1 MEIDMNIT
9 EAIINSEKQPAVN
22 ARELWAAL
30 EVKRQFS
37 DWIKDRLVDFE
48 EGSDYLF
55 HKIVKQ
61 HPSGKKYMNE
71 YFLTLD
77 TAKHL
82 AMLERNEIGKKIRQY
97 FIEFEKEARKMI
109 DENIKCCQKA
119 CMENVPQPANVIES
133 TIAVI
138 DKINQQILA
147 GKDVDKEVLRYAW
160 NIGKL
165 IQQPLH
171 KAVRAAMPDE
181 FESWIWA
188 YEPGEYTRG
197 EVYAD
202 YCQSCENPMS
212 ARCFWPRFR
221 KVRCCLDV
229 RRANA
234 RYVVIR

>member
-1 MEIDMNIT
+1 MLDVVKIVNGKAVTTSRKVAEVFEKKHCDVLRTIRELEIPADFGQRNFASAEY
-9 EAIINSEKQPAVN
+9 EAINN
-22 ARELWAAL
+22 L
-30 EVKRQFS
+30 
-37 DWIKDRLVDFE
+37 
-48 EGSDYLF
+48 
-55 HKIVKQ
+55 
-61 HPSGKKYMNE
+61 GKKVKYPE
-71 YFLTLD
+71 YLITRDGFTI
-77 TAKHL
+77 L
-82 AMLERNEIGKKIRQY
+82 AMGFTGKKAM
-97 FIEFEKEARKMI
+97 EFKVAYINAFNAMEEALK
-109 DENIKCCQKA
+109 NQQGCYCCQSDRTVA
-119 CMENVPQPANVIES
+119 NTPANVIES

-138 DKINQQILA
+138 DQINHQILS

-188 YEPGEYTRG
+188 YEPGEYPRS

-202 YCQSCENPMS
+202 YCQSCDHPMA
-212 ARCFWPRFR
+212 ARWFWPRFR

-229 RRANA
+229 RRANG

>member
-1 MEIDMNIT
+1 MKNHFNIT
-9 EAIINSEKQPAVN
+9 NAVINGEEQPTVN
-22 ARELWAAL
+22 ARELWEAL
-30 EVKRQFS
+30 QSKQEFAN
-37 DWIKDRLVDFE
+37 WIKNRLADFE
-48 EGSDYLF
+48 DGVDYLID
-55 HKIVKQ
+55 KIVKQ

-109 DENIKCCQKA
+109 EDNIKCCKKA
-119 CMENVPQPANVIES
+119 CMENVPQATNVIES

-138 DKINQQILA
+138 ETINQQILA

-171 KAVRAAMPDE
+171 KTVRTAMPDE
-181 FESWIWA
+181 LEAWIWA
-188 YEPGEYTRG
+188 YEPGEYTRS

-212 ARCFWPRFR
+212 ARYFWPRFR

-229 RRANA
+229 RRANG
-234 RYVVIR
+234 RCVVIR